1 MKRRTLGVLI
11 EQAQRMRDDA
21 AQRVAGAHRAVDAA
35 QRTLDTLSNYRDE
48 QAQGA
53 HGRSAFAPPLLRV
66 RERFA
71 RKLDGAIVEQ
81 TQVRNALQDAIAHR
95 RDELVER
102 QQRLLA
108 FRTLQTRRDALE
120 ARRQQRLAQ
129 RETDEIAARSFARR
143 ATEPK

>member
-35 QRTLDTLSNYRDE
+35 QHTLDTLSNYRDE
-48 QAQGA
+48 QTQGA
-53 HGRSAFAPPLLRV
+53 HGRGALAAPLLRV
-66 RERFA
+66 REHFA

-108 FRTLQTRRDALE
+108 FRTLQTRREALE

-129 RETDEIAARSFARR
+129 RETDEIAARRYAQRR
-143 ATEPK
+143 TESK